1 MVTKVYLPT
10 LGPDGWVPPS
20 QKMLDG
26 LVAHIYCSDFSQS
39 TLFYNAVTSVAK
51 IIKTNQSKIEEAARD
66 FEQSLVRYLSA
77 YFKDVQLSVRPI
89 DTNDSILNGELAIVG
104 EVTDNDGVTYTL
116 KAALT
121 SKGSIGKVVMDYLE
135 NGVLK

>member
-1 MVTKVYLPT
+1 
-10 LGPDGWVPPS
+10 
-20 QKMLDG
+20 MLDG

-51 IIKTNQSKIEEAARD
+51 IIKTNQAKIEEAARD
-66 FEQSLVRYLSA
+66 FEQSLVLYLSA

-89 DTNDSILNGELAIVG
+89 QSDDSVLNGELAING
-104 EVTDNDGVTYTL
+104 EVTDHDGVTYTL
-116 KAALT
+116 RAALT
-121 SKGSIGKVVMDYLE
+121 RKGSIGKTVMDYLD